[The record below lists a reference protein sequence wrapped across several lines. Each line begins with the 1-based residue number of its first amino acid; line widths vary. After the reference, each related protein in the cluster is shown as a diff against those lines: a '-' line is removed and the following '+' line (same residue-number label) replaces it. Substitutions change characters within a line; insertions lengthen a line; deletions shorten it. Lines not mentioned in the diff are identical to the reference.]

1 MKSIVKFVLNSLKI
15 YFFGGLCSL
24 LMLLYLVITDPYFT
38 NLDWKFE
45 KGFEAKLD
53 IFFKLTFYLPIFLMI
68 AYGFLL
74 FLNCKSRIDRLLTF
88 FNVLFGVFIFYVFDI
103 FFKKQL
109 LISTYVEINILIVFV
124 LYIVV
129 FYSLIV
135 FKKNQIDLS

>member
-1 MKSIVKFVLNSLKI
+1 MKLIVKFVLNSLKI

-74 FLNCKSRIDRLLTF
+74 FLNCIKGPELDKPFCNSKYLFIAMVSSGKYPINLDIKF
-88 FNVLFGVFIFYVFDI
+88 FFTIGVRKYLF
-103 FFKKQL
+103 
-109 LISTYVEINILIVFV
+109 ENIL
-124 LYIVV
+124 
-129 FYSLIV
+129 
-135 FKKNQIDLS
+135 NLSDYF